1 MIAFVLYT
9 KKIISDAGRAEG
21 APQGLN
27 IYVPVIVQMADHDE
41 NPDIDLDAEAEDDFE
56 EMMDP
61 MEALAN
67 FLTTDD
73 GETIATSLA
82 GLKDATEAIVKQ
94 LEKQNLILVK
104 LLSAVGNMKGCECK
118 AATSA

>member
-1 MIAFVLYT
+1 
-9 KKIISDAGRAEG
+9 
-21 APQGLN
+21 
-27 IYVPVIVQMADHDE
+27 MADHDE
-41 NPDIDLDAEAEDDFE
+41 NPDIDLDAEGEDEFD

-82 GLKDATEAIVKQ
+82 GLKDTAALIAKHM
-94 LEKQNLILVK
+94 EKQNLILVK
-104 LLSAVGNMKGCECK
+104 MLSAMSNMKGCDCK
-118 AATSA
+118 AAAPAS

>member
-1 MIAFVLYT
+1 MPNEADDIVPDLV
-9 KKIISDAGRAEG
+9 DAEG
-21 APQGLN
+21 
-27 IYVPVIVQMADHDE
+27 
-41 NPDIDLDAEAEDDFE
+41 EDDFE
-56 EMMDP
+56 EMDMMDP

-82 GLKDATEAIVKQ
+82 SLKDATQLIAKH

-104 LLSAVGNMKGCECK
+104 LLSAVSNIKGCECK
-118 AATSA
+118 ATAPA

>member
-1 MIAFVLYT
+1 
-9 KKIISDAGRAEG
+9 
-21 APQGLN
+21 
-27 IYVPVIVQMADHDE
+27 MADHDE
-41 NPDIDLDAEAEDDFE
+41 NPDIDLDAEGEDEFD

-67 FLTTDD
+67 FLATDD

-82 GLKDATEAIVKQ
+82 SLKDATQMIAKH

-104 LLSAVGNMKGCECK
+104 LLSAVSNMKGCDCK
-118 AATSA
+118 AAAPAS

>member
-1 MIAFVLYT
+1 
-9 KKIISDAGRAEG
+9 
-21 APQGLN
+21 
-27 IYVPVIVQMADHDE
+27 MADHEE
-41 NPDIDLDAEAEDDFE
+41 NPDIDLDAEGEDEFD

-82 GLKDATEAIVKQ
+82 GLKDATETIANH
-94 LEKQNLILVK
+94 LAKQNLILVK
-104 LLSAVGNMKGCECK
+104 LLSAMSNMKGCDCK
-118 AATSA
+118 AAAPAS